1 MIWLARVAAIS
12 AVAALAGCNSGSD
25 NQSADPAVP
34 ADGVAVASAPA
45 PDKASEA
52 PQQNDQSGVDCVDQ
66 QATIFSCTLSDGS
79 LLRVCQANG
88 SAQYRFG
95 PANGPAEITLPRTPG
110 GDWAWASVPYSGGG
124 EAQARFANGQFDYI
138 VYSRVVRTRFDG
150 NGNEPE
156 ITDGVIVRQN
166 GAIIANRRCD
176 PAIVRAL
183 DVNALQAL
191 QPGQSELFAYVD
203 EE

>member
-12 AVAALAGCNSGSD
+12 AVAVLAGCNSGSD
-25 NQSADPAVP
+25 NPSADPVMP
-34 ADGVAVASAPA
+34 ADGAAAASAPA
-45 PDKASEA
+45 ADTASEA

-95 PANGPAEITLPRTPG
+95 PVNGPADITLPRTSG
-110 GDWAWASVPYSGGG
+110 GDWEWASVPYSGGG
-124 EAQARFANGQFDYI
+124 EAQARFSNGQFDYI
-138 VYSRVVRTRFDG
+138 VYSRMVRTRFDSQS
-150 NGNEPE
+150 NEPE
-156 ITDGVIVRQN
+156 FTDGVMVRQN
-166 GAIIANRRCD
+166 GATIANRRCD
-176 PAIVRAL
+176 RATVSSL
-183 DVNALQAL
+183 DVNALQSLRSPADD
-191 QPGQSELFAYVD
+191 LFAYAD